1 MHCLCNL
8 QVLAILY
15 KKKPRINVYEAVRLD
30 RTSMIMPYERGKK
43 ESWVKIVKFDTQGTE
58 MAFEEAT
65 ERYLLA
71 MIPFFLRRQRR
82 IH

>member
-1 MHCLCNL
+1 
-8 QVLAILY
+8 
-15 KKKPRINVYEAVRLD
+15 
-30 RTSMIMPYERGKK
+30 MIMPYERGKK

-71 MIPFFLRRQRR
+71 MIPFFEKAEKKTLNFEEAVGKG
-82 IH
+82 HG